1 VSRRGLASQGGF
13 SLVELMVAMTL
24 GLALSW
30 LVLDVYITSSQAQQ
44 RLLRNQEVQESG
56 RYLSELL
63 RRELGSAGFYG
74 FSGSQPPP
82 AGLPAAPCQLLDSS
96 EVNQQLSYPLMG
108 INNAVGALT
117 CRDQR
122 AAASAKDLSSCDAQ
136 QPLSLDLRTGSDL
149 IGLRRAA
156 YQPALGGAT
165 GARKI
170 NSSLESCEYYL
181 ASAPSGP
188 VVAKFVKGDGSNRS
202 LTGGAVWRYLEDI
215 FYITAAGEF
224 RRVYLD
230 EGRFKSS
237 RTIAEGVEDLQFEY
251 GIDVN
256 GDGAVDEWRPVPIG
270 AAEWAGVV
278 AVNYYLLMVGSSVLD
293 DEPVKSFHYAG
304 EERTAPDDGRLR
316 QLFTGSVRVASPAMR
331 RGGQ

>member
-1 VSRRGLASQGGF
+1 MSRRSLPGQGGF

-24 GLALSW
+24 GLGLSW

-63 RRELGSAGFYG
+63 RRELGSTGFYG

-82 AGLPAAPCQLLDSS
+82 VASPAAPCQLLDSS
-96 EVNQQLSYPLMG
+96 EANQQLSYPLIG
-108 INNAVGALT
+108 INNATGELA
-117 CRDQR
+117 CSDQR
-122 AAASAKDLSSCDAQ
+122 TAASAKDLSNCTAQ
-136 QPLSLDLRTGSDL
+136 SPLSLDLRPDSDL
-149 IGLRRAA
+149 LALRRAA
-156 YQPALGGAT
+156 YQPALEAAT

-170 NSSLESCEYYL
+170 NSSLESCQYYL
-181 ASAPSGP
+181 ASLPSGP
-188 VVAKFVKGDGSNRS
+188 VVVKFVKGDGSNRS
-202 LTGGAVWRYLEDI
+202 LVGGAVWRYLEDI
-215 FYITAAGEF
+215 FYITPAGEF
-224 RRVYLD
+224 RRIYLD

-251 GIDVN
+251 GVDLD
-256 GDGAVDEWRPVPIG
+256 GDGAVDEWRQLPIDD
-270 AAEWAGVV
+270 AEWAGVV
-278 AVNYYLLMVGSSVLD
+278 AVNYYLLMVGSSVRG

-304 EERTAPDDGRLR
+304 IERTAPDDGRLR

-331 RGGQ
+331 RAGQ